1 MLRSPR
7 PRLSDGGF
15 TLLELVGSL
24 AALLV
29 AIMGLAGV
37 LVSVQRQREQMD
49 ARDAVVRSVS
59 SLLEEVR
66 STSPD
71 AIVATF
77 DGNTRFVYGIEGS
90 FDAGAVIRVTVDS
103 TDPDLLQL
111 AIDAAWAAGGSAS
124 TFDIETVVYLPT
136 A

>member
-124 TFDIETVVYLPT
+124 TFDIETVVYVPT